1 MKYIKSIL
9 LIAIGVL
16 LLDSCIVINRRP
28 PIGRSG
34 FFLYPR
40 VRYPKRQHIPNYH
53 PQPRQFYNPIAPDK
67 R

>member
-28 PIGRSG
+28 PIGRRG
-34 FFLYPR
+34 LFLHPQRGYI
-40 VRYPKRQHIPNYH
+40 KLPNYH
-53 PQPRQFYNPIAPDK
+53 PKPRRFYNPIPTDK